1 MSLTYDPDYF
11 LTMEPNIENNDELR
25 DPQINAY
32 HAVYDHFITKGKVSH
47 AIVVLPTGVGKT
59 GLMGILPYGICKG
72 RVLIITPQLVI
83 KDAVL
88 DSLDPEY
95 PGNFWMVRKVFN
107 STSELP
113 CLIEYEGSDTK
124 AEWLESANIVV
135 LNIHKLQKRLES
147 SLVNIVDPDFFDM
160 IIIDEAHHST
170 ADTWVEAVQHF
181 SNAKVVKLT
190 GTPFR
195 SDNEKIVGE
204 LIYKYKLS
212 AAMAHGYVK
221 SLENFTYVP
230 EELFLTIDNDES
242 RKYTV
247 QQILDLGL
255 KDEEWISRS
264 VAYSKEC
271 SQRIVDRSI
280 ELLENKLSNQN
291 PVPHKIIAVACSIT
305 HAEQIQMLY
314 REKGYPSA
322 IIHSKLDNKIKHERL
337 KDIENHR
344 VKVVIHVAM
353 LGEGYDHPYLS
364 IAAIF
369 RPFRSALPYAQFI
382 GRILRIIPSNEAKRA
397 EDNIGQIV
405 SHKHL
410 ELEKL
415 WDYYKK
421 EIQESE
427 TIKYLEEQ
435 SEKESEDE
443 AVISLGKKQDR
454 STGDAFEVGT
464 GVLLGDT
471 YLDTQ
476 LMVKRKK
483 QLEEQRKKIEEL
495 QKLLSVSEQQARIIL
510 NQAEGTNSAIKR
522 PDLYFKR
529 KSKNIDTRIKEEIV
543 PEIIHKF
550 GINKEGN
557 DLTGSRLFFNR
568 KYGWITRKA
577 KNNAALLAIYFINAL
592 NDKIGYPKD
601 RWKPDDY
608 EIADVKLNEIN
619 EYVIKVLEE
628 LYTE

>member
-1 MSLTYDPDYF
+1 MSLAYNPDYF

-25 DPQINAY
+25 EPQINAY
-32 HAVYDHFITKGKVSH
+32 HAVYDHFITKGKISH
-47 AIVVLPTGVGKT
+47 AIIVLPTGVGKT
-59 GLMGILPYGICKG
+59 GLMGMLPYGICKG

-95 PGNFWMVRKVFN
+95 AGNFWLARKVFN

-113 CLIEYEGSDTK
+113 CLIEYEGNDTK
-124 AEWLESANIVV
+124 YEWLEVANIVV
-135 LNIHKLQKRLES
+135 LNIHKLQKRLDS
-147 SLVNIVDPDFFDM
+147 SLINMVDPDFFDM

-170 ADTWVEAVQHF
+170 ADTWVEAIQHF

-204 LIYKYKLS
+204 LVYKYKLS

-230 EELFLTIDNDES
+230 EELYLTIDNDETK
-242 RKYTV
+242 KYTV

-255 KDEEWISRS
+255 KDDEWISRS

-271 SQRIVDRSI
+271 SQKIVDRSI
-280 ELLENKLSNQN
+280 ELLEHKLSDNN
-291 PVPHKIIAVACSIT
+291 PVPHKIIAVACSIA

-314 REKGYPSA
+314 QERKYPSA
-322 IIHSKLDNKIKHERL
+322 IIHSKLDNKIRYERL

-364 IAAIF
+364 VAAIF
-369 RPFRSALPYAQFI
+369 RPFRNALPYAQFI
-382 GRILRIIPSNEAKRA
+382 GRILRIIPSNEAGRA

-415 WDYYKK
+415 WDYYKQ

-427 TIKYLEEQ
+427 TIKYLEEH
-435 SEKESEDE
+435 SENDAEES
-443 AVISLGKKQDR
+443 ASSGIKQDR

-464 GVLLGDT
+464 GVLLGDA

-476 LMVKRKK
+476 LMIERKK

-495 QKLLSVSEQQARIIL
+495 QKLLNISEQQARVIL
-510 NQAEGTNSAIKR
+510 NQAEGSNNGIKR
-522 PDLYFKR
+522 PDIYFKR
-529 KSKNIDTRIKEEIV
+529 KGKNIDTRIKEEIV
-543 PEIIHKF
+543 PELIQRFDID
-550 GINKEGN
+550 KEGN
-557 DLTGSRLFFNR
+557 DLANSRLFFNR
-568 KYGWITRKA
+568 KYNWIPKKI
-577 KNNAALLAIYFINAL
+577 KNNAALLSVYLTNAL
-592 NDKIGYPKD
+592 NDKIGYSKD
-601 RWKPDDY
+601 KWKPDDY
-608 EIADVKLNEIN
+608 EIADVKLSEIS
-619 EYVIKVLEE
+619 EYVSKVLEE

>member
-1 MSLTYDPDYF
+1 
-11 LTMEPNIENNDELR
+11 
-25 DPQINAY
+25 
-32 HAVYDHFITKGKVSH
+32 
-47 AIVVLPTGVGKT
+47 
-59 GLMGILPYGICKG
+59 
-72 RVLIITPQLVI
+72 
-83 KDAVL
+83 
-88 DSLDPEY
+88 
-95 PGNFWMVRKVFN
+95 
-107 STSELP
+107 
-113 CLIEYEGSDTK
+113 
-124 AEWLESANIVV
+124 
-135 LNIHKLQKRLES
+135 
-147 SLVNIVDPDFFDM
+147 
-160 IIIDEAHHST
+160 
-170 ADTWVEAVQHF
+170 
-181 SNAKVVKLT
+181 
-190 GTPFR
+190 
-195 SDNEKIVGE
+195 
-204 LIYKYKLS
+204 
-212 AAMAHGYVK
+212 
-221 SLENFTYVP
+221 
-230 EELFLTIDNDES
+230 
-242 RKYTV
+242 
-247 QQILDLGL
+247 
-255 KDEEWISRS
+255 
-264 VAYSKEC
+264 
-271 SQRIVDRSI
+271 
-280 ELLENKLSNQN
+280 
-291 PVPHKIIAVACSIT
+291 
-305 HAEQIQMLY
+305 MLY